1 MKTKSRT
8 LAYLISFGVLITVI
22 VIVEGCNKSSVK
34 PTTSSTTTTTT
45 TTTTT
50 DTTKKPDTA
59 VAINLIGL
67 RSDSGFAYKLGY
79 HLPISGDTPDSPK
92 VSKLHL
98 YENGVALGPA
108 HSEHEDI
115 RKYGLGQ
122 YSHWGTELIFSTSD
136 NSNPLTNGRKY
147 TYNIK

>member
-1 MKTKSRT
+1 MKTKVRL
-8 LAYLISFGVLITVI
+8 LAGPILSGVLFAAILSS
-22 VIVEGCNKSSVK
+22 EGCNKSTVK
-34 PTTSSTTTTTT
+34 PTQPGTTTTTT
-45 TTTTT
+45 TSTNSKS
-50 DTTKKPDTA
+50 DTVA
-59 VAINLIGL
+59 VILIGL

-79 HLPISGDTPDSPK
+79 HLPVSGDTPDSPA
-92 VSKLHL
+92 VSTLQL
-98 YENGVALGPA
+98 YENGVPLGPA

-147 TYNIK
+147 TYMIK